1 MNAHFP
7 DVKPMPTMAPAAVGS
22 QVGHNRPLLDEE
34 ARIAFNDSIDQ
45 RDGFR
50 KRVDD
55 LIASADKA
63 YCTDDASLGRCGELV
78 KQIRAAD
85 KVVEDAHR
93 TVKQPYLDA
102 GRVVDEMKKALS
114 NPLIAAKAAVERKQS
129 VYAEEQRQIALA
141 AQRRQREEEAAR
153 MREDEARRRE
163 AEEQNLPE
171 PAPID
176 PPVAAPTPPPPTTG
190 VVARGDYGTAVSAGV
205 EQIATVTDYEL
216 AFIKVASNVKV
227 REAIDKAISALV
239 RAGERDIAGVTITER
254 AKITNR

>member
-22 QVGHNRPLLDEE
+22 QVGHNRPPLDEE

-50 KRVDD
+50 KRIED

-85 KVVEDAHR
+85 KVIEDTHK

-102 GRVVDEMKKALS
+102 GRVVDDMKKALS
-114 NPLIAAKAAVERKQS
+114 NPLVAAKAAVESKQS

-141 AQRRQREEEAAR
+141 AQRRQQEEAAAQR
-153 MREDEARRRE
+153 REEEARRRE
-163 AEEQNLPE
+163 AEEKNLPV
-171 PAPID
+171 PD
-176 PPVAAPTPPPPTTG
+176 PVEVPVTAAPPPPLTTG
-190 VVARGDYGTAVSAGV
+190 VVARGDYGTAVSAGL
-205 EQIATVTDYEL
+205 EHIAMVVDYEL

-227 REAIDKAISALV
+227 REAIDKAIAALV